1 MTCCGADAHPLCK
14 AVFLSK
20 KILVPKCP
28 ACDCHLHQNGKLH
41 TDFCGAADYIY
52 LQGGRRE
59 KTKFVE
65 EWERTIHTSHLCN
78 VTDRLSLCVLSF
90 VTLFVLVPNRQ
101 IVFVCTFLLCNSVRL
116 GSQPTDHLCVYL
128 YPL

>member
-28 ACDCHLHQNGKLH
+28 VCDCHLHQNGKLH

-52 LQGGRRE
+52 IYKEGGE
-59 KTKFVE
+59 KKPNSSKNGKRLF
-65 EWERTIHTSHLCN
+65 IHPI
-78 VTDRLSLCVLSF
+78 F
-90 VTLFVLVPNRQ
+90 VT
-101 IVFVCTFLLCNSVRL
+101 
-116 GSQPTDHLCVYL
+116 
-128 YPL
+128 